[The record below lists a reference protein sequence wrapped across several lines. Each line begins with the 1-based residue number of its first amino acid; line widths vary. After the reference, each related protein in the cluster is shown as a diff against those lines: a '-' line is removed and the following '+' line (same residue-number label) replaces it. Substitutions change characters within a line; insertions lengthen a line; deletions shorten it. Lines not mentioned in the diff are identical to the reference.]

1 MVLQG
6 TFIFEFCITVGACIR
21 SYLIMNRY
29 FVSVETAYFE
39 KCFVTIFTFVELF
52 LIMNFPNVSL
62 EPVGLRKYFPTMT
75 AFICRALCFC
85 IHLRV
90 CSRWW
95 RHTLFFGQQF
105 SESGW
110 LSLRCSRGEV
120 LVVPPAP
127 SVCSGLTSLNVSVC
141 LSVLLVS
148 TVQVV
153 TVTSSLA
160 LILWL
165 WLWTGI
171 SLCPIGLVTLN
182 PANDKS

>member
-29 FVSVETAYFE
+29 LVSVETAYFE
-39 KCFVTIFTFVELF
+39 ECLVTIFTFVELF

-75 AFICRALCFC
+75 AFICRTLCFR
-85 IHLRV
+85 IHFRD

-95 RHTLFFGQQF
+95 R
-105 SESGW
+105 
-110 LSLRCSRGEV
+110 
-120 LVVPPAP
+120 
-127 SVCSGLTSLNVSVC
+127 LTP
-141 LSVLLVS
+141 SVLLVS

-160 LILWL
+160 IILWL

-171 SLCPIGLVTLN
+171 SLCPIGVLTVN